1 MTAIEVTDEVRQR
14 IAERDALERRRARA
28 LTLAERALVHVHQGV
43 IEGLF
48 GDARDDGEPYRWAEY
63 HTGEE
68 AELVERLQR
77 RCELWGLLR

>member
-1 MTAIEVTDEVRQR
+1 MTTIEATADVQRR

-28 LTLAERALVHVHQGV
+28 LTLAV

-48 GDARDDGEPYRWAEY
+48 GDDDDDGTAYRWAEY
-63 HTGEE
+63 HTGAE

-77 RCELWGLLR
+77 RCEMWGLLR

>member
-1 MTAIEVTDEVRQR
+1 VTTIEATADVQRR

-28 LTLAERALVHVHQGV
+28 LTLAERALVDVHTTV

-48 GDARDDGEPYRWAEY
+48 GDCDDDGTAYRWAEY
-63 HTGEE
+63 HTGAE

-77 RCELWGLLR
+77 RCEMWGLLR